1 MLDWLRTENGK
12 EFQTEGTKKLK
23 ERLPTVFNARLGSA
37 ETGTDDRCKVH
48 PTGMKA
54 ECPQNDDKPKSPV
67 WTAIE
72 TSQAASGDL
81 SGQGLCDHAC
91 VFSLQVV
98 LHYFEPSATERSAPP
113 ADLQERNYNNRVGW
127 SLGHFTSLAA
137 VSWERY
143 CLMDAIRLSSKK
155 EARHTLLICSCMVR
169 DWSIFTPRYLTQAW
183 KTTSVPLKQADC
195 RSMDEIRE
203 RAPTSII
210 SVLSVLSL
218 SLMQFVQKRTS
229 LTQFWTSVRVREKST
244 GEQLFESS
252 VSSAY
257 LWKTQPWLEITS
269 ERGCEYKVNRTGPS
283 TEPCGTP
290 HANGE
295 GEDISP
301 STMTDWERPVR

>member
-1 MLDWLRTENGK
+1 MIGAKYIRQVWRQSALKMTISQNRQFELPSKLHRQPVEISQDRGYVITLALFHYKSCCTILNPLQSRDLLHR
-12 EFQTEGTKKLK
+12 QTT
-23 ERLPTVFNARLGSA
+23 RA
-37 ETGTDDRCKVH
+37 
-48 PTGMKA
+48 
-54 ECPQNDDKPKSPV
+54 
-67 WTAIE
+67 
-72 TSQAASGDL
+72 
-81 SGQGLCDHAC
+81 
-91 VFSLQVV
+91 
-98 LHYFEPSATERSAPP
+98 
-113 ADLQERNYNNRVGW
+113 
-127 SLGHFTSLAA
+127 FTSLAA

-183 KTTSVPLKQADC
+183 KATSVPLKQADC
-195 RSMDEIRE
+195 RSMDDIRE

-218 SLMQFVQKRTS
+218 SLLQFVQKRTS

-283 TEPCGTP
+283 TEPWGTP

-295 GEDISP
+295 GEDTSP
-301 STMTDWERPVR
+301 STITDWERPVR